1 MRLTRKHILVGL
13 AGFACVCV
21 IAAVLGFFGTIIF
34 VFSGESG
41 TPLFKQSA
49 ISATLKWGRLAPFP
63 STAEQFSIT
72 TEGNMFTRAFHA
84 SFTAPPSDIEQWL
97 RESPG
102 TREVSPTTPS
112 PGIRRFQIVPG
123 GGAQRAEVIVDDTE
137 NRVSVYVCWS

>member
-13 AGFACVCV
+13 AGFVCICV
-21 IAAVLGFFGTIIF
+21 IGAVVGFFGIFIF

-72 TEGNMFTRAFHA
+72 TEGNMFTRAFRA

-97 RESPG
+97 QQSPG

-123 GGAQRAEVIVDDTE
+123 GGAQLAEITVDDTK
-137 NRVSVYVCWS
+137 NRVFIYVAWS